1 MLRGFSFIQAKPNR
15 RHRLTWLAPQC
26 QLLPWFDSIFRSRVE
41 TRSKYVRIVYPI
53 ERFAEQITGHVMNT
67 SPADREGFAA
77 FLLRMRNSGIDDRLL
92 MAAFEAVPRR
102 DFIRPEFLSDVWSK
116 RTNPIDCGETIEGA
130 DTQARLIRQLGI
142 EEHHRVLEIGTGTG
156 FTAAVMSKLAKR
168 VFTIERFRTLS
179 AAAATRIRELKI
191 DNAIA
196 THGDGSQGGTNGPF
210 DRIITWAAFDN
221 VPRIKN

>member
-1 MLRGFSFIQAKPNR
+1 
-15 RHRLTWLAPQC
+15 
-26 QLLPWFDSIFRSRVE
+26 
-41 TRSKYVRIVYPI
+41 
-53 ERFAEQITGHVMNT
+53 MNT
-67 SPADREGFAA
+67 SPVDREGFAA

-156 FTAAVMSKLAKR
+156 FTAAVMSKLARR

-221 VPRIKN
+221 VPRPFIEQLTSGGVMICPIGAADEPQDIVRLTKIGSRFEREDIGKIRSQPLNFKIPEFL